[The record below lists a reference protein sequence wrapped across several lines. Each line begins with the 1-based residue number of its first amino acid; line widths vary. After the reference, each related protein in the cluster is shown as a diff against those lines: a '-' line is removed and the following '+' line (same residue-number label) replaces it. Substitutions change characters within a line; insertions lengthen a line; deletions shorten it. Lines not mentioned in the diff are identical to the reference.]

1 MTRTLSIAIKENT
14 YQDLKQKIGVG
25 KISSF
30 VNKAV
35 EKELSE
41 LEKKEQQQREELRQ
55 KLIAGYKANARNK
68 RLQKELRILEE
79 MSLEDVSKISQRSK
93 KKSDEQ
99 KN

>member
-1 MTRTLSIAIKENT
+1 LFS
-14 YQDLKQKIGVG
+14 G
-25 KISSF
+25 KMPACN
-30 VNKAV
+30 VH
-35 EKELSE
+35 
-41 LEKKEQQQREELRQ
+41 
-55 KLIAGYKANARNK
+55 KLFFSLALINARNK